1 MIEQNEH
8 TRLAYVAMAALAGA
22 VTALSFLPW
31 KQMSW
36 TEIALTLFVGFG
48 FAVFGVPWI
57 AADLAKMNIES
68 LRVICGV
75 TYFGATGANVFIPL
89 MIRML
94 KKNFGVE
101 EDGA

>member
-8 TRLAYVAMAALAGA
+8 TRLAYIVMSALAGS

-31 KQMSW
+31 KSMSW
-36 TEIALTLFVGFG
+36 GEIALTLFVGFA

-57 AADLAKMNIES
+57 AADLARIDIES

-75 TYFGATGANVFIPL
+75 TYFGATGANVFIPII
-89 MIRML
+89 IR
-94 KKNFGVE
+94 KAKRQFGG
-101 EDGA
+101 EDAA